1 MERAGEQTISRT
13 EVQIGDLEEDLLQ
26 EGLTSLCEEDQ
37 ISMEALVGAEEGELK
52 TEVVQISTL

>member
-26 EGLTSLCEEDQ
+26 EGLTSLREEDQ

-52 TEVVQISTL
+52 TEVAQISTL